1 MDEQKDFMNEAGQA
15 PDVNETPEPV
25 LNDTSEPA
33 FNETMPAE
41 ATPMA
46 TAAPV
51 APGPAPEHVLAGI
64 GGAFL
69 FSLGGVLIYT
79 VIYQWGFIAWV
90 TVTITYA
97 LASFGYRIFCGNRQT
112 KSLASGLV
120 PILVT
125 IFMMFVS
132 EYVAVVV
139 FCYGSWKEFGV
150 TLMETAKLVPQ
161 IFMEDPEARAD
172 ILKDLL
178 VIVFIAVALLGVTL
192 FRLIKFKKAEK
203 DKQQEG

>member
-1 MDEQKDFMNEAGQA
+1 MDEQKGFMNEAGQA

-25 LNDTSEPA
+25 LNETSEPA
-33 FNETMPAE
+33 FNETVPAG
-41 ATPMA
+41 T
-46 TAAPV
+46 TPV
-51 APGPAPEHVLAGI
+51 AAAAAEPAPEHVLAGI

-79 VIYQWGFIAWV
+79 LIYQLGFIAWI
-90 TVTITYA
+90 TITIMFA
-97 LASFGYRIFCGNRQT
+97 LATLGYRIFCGNRQT

-120 PILVT
+120 PILIT
-125 IFMMFVS
+125 IIMMFVS

-139 FCYGSWKEFGV
+139 FCYGSWKEYGV

-178 VIVFIAVALLGVTL
+178 IFVVVAVAMLGVTI